1 MGRRWQRAFCG
12 RVDRHDHKAD
22 MQRYVCICKRIILL
36 CPSTKPITWFFA
48 YHRFS
53 VYFVWKIS
61 GWPIVTPYL
70 FTAAFSGFC
79 RSTVICVNTRSPICA
94 IYHFFHGCHICFS
107 ALRFLPLV
115 WIYEK
120 FLFSRIQCSV
130 HFSFPLLSRVIHTKA
145 LFLYIFA
152 NICLSIKNH
161 PCYEISYWYKKKYSC
176 VLPKVSDDS

>member
-12 RVDRHDHKAD
+12 RADRHDHKAD

-36 CPSTKPITWFFA
+36 CPLTKPITWFFA

-61 GWPIVTPYL
+61 GWPIVTPHL
-70 FTAAFSGFC
+70 FTVAFSGFC

-94 IYHFFHGCHICFS
+94 IYHFFHGWHICFS

-120 FLFSRIQCSV
+120 FFFLAYNVLFIFPFLSCLVLFIQK
-130 HFSFPLLSRVIHTKA
+130 HYF
-145 LFLYIFA
+145 YIF
-152 NICLSIKNH
+152 
-161 PCYEISYWYKKKYSC
+161 
-176 VLPKVSDDS
+176 LPIFACP